1 MSELDVTN
9 DKSLNSPRSTLSK
22 QSRIR
27 RQALKLT
34 DMKNEAKSRL
44 QGLQSF
50 QLLMWSKARLSEQLS
65 DADLL
70 AEFTKRFGVALPLKH
85 IDLVLVSGLAVEE
98 KLASEHADEA
108 EGENVEEVRS
118 QKSK

>member
-1 MSELDVTN
+1 M
-9 DKSLNSPRSTLSK
+9 
-22 QSRIR
+22 
-27 RQALKLT
+27 
-34 DMKNEAKSRL
+34 
-44 QGLQSF
+44 
-50 QLLMWSKARLSEQLS
+50 LMWSKARLSEQLP

-108 EGENVEEVRS
+108 EGDNVEEVRS